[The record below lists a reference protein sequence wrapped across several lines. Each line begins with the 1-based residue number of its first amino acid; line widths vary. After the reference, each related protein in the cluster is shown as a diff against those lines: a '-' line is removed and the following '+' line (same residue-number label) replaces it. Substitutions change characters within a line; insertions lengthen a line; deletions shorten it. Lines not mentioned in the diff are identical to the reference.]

1 MEVSEA
7 IKVRRSIRKYRS
19 DPIPEEYLIK
29 ILEAG
34 RLAPSAGNRQP
45 WHFII
50 VRDKSLKEEIV
61 KAARNQRFIGEADA
75 VLIVLSNPEASPRWY
90 LQDPMI
96 AAENM
101 VLQATELGLGTCY
114 IGAFDEA
121 EVKRILDI
129 PEKFKVICLLPI
141 GYPDETPP
149 PKPRKPLTEI
159 VSQEKYGNPIK
170 LG

>member
-7 IKVRRSIRKYRS
+7 IKVRRSIRKYKS
-19 DPIPEEYLIK
+19 DPIPKEYLVK

-61 KAARNQRFIGEADA
+61 KAARNQKFIAEADV
-75 VLIVLSNPEASPRWY
+75 VLIVLSDPEASPRWY

-114 IGAFDEA
+114 IGAFDENQI
-121 EVKRILDI
+121 KSILSI
-129 PEKFKVICLLPI
+129 PEKMKVICLLPI
-141 GYPDETPP
+141 GVPDETPS

-159 VSQEKYGNPIK
+159 TSQEKYGTPIK